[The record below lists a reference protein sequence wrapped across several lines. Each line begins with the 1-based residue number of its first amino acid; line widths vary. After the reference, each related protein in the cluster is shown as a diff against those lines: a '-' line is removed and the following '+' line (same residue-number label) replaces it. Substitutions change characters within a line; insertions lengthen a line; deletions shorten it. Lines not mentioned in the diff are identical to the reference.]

1 MQKCV
6 CVCVRGRWMRSSRM
20 KMMTAKQRRNKTA
33 NTTKQFQICSDS
45 VVSRNSP
52 GAEGRAELSFVWAA
66 CGATCALRCRICI
79 GVLTEAEVGL
89 AASEPE
95 RRGGAELRNR
105 RTGDGPRHPRSKPKS
120 RRAQE
125 DFYRK
130 QQAGKHDHVICVGR
144 EHGHTL
150 TAPPRGRSEVQHK
163 FEKHNQMKTCSMLD
177 KN

>member
-6 CVCVRGRWMRSSRM
+6 CVRSRWICSSR
-20 KMMTAKQRRNKTA
+20 KMMDSKATRRNKTA
-33 NTTKQFQICSDS
+33 NTTKQFQICSGS
-45 VVSRNSP
+45 MISRDSP

-66 CGATCALRCRICI
+66 CGATCTLRCGICI
-79 GVLTEAEVGL
+79 GVLTEAEVGP
-89 AASEPE
+89 ATSEPE

-125 DFYRK
+125 DFYRR

-144 EHGHTL
+144 ERGRSL
-150 TAPPRGRSEVQHK
+150 RGRSEVQHK
-163 FEKHNQMKTCSMLD
+163 IEE
-177 KN
+177 